1 MKMLSK
7 KILIRA
13 LCVGFLASFAL
24 FFSACD
30 KSSGESKPKK
40 ASYSLVSLDGNKITF
55 NQKEDILSNN
65 YNKPYL
71 LVFLSSWCDYCLGQ
85 AQHIANINAEFGDKL
100 NVYGIFVD
108 KDESEATL
116 KKFASDSATK
126 FEWFYKGDIAK
137 LVENYDI
144 STFPFMLLYDKNG
157 ALKQSY
163 DGLTP
168 EEMIA
173 FDIKRILGE

>member
-1 MKMLSK
+1 MK
-7 KILIRA
+7 KI
-13 LCVGFLASFAL
+13 FLVIFAIML
-24 FFSACD
+24 GAFFVACD
-30 KSSGESKPKK
+30 ENSDDSKPKK
-40 ASYSLVSLDGNKITF
+40 ATYSLVSLKSNKITF
-55 NQKEDILSNN
+55 SQKEDILSTN

-100 NVYGIFVD
+100 NIYGVFVD
-108 KDESEATL
+108 KDEEVDKL
-116 KKFASDSATK
+116 KKFVEDSSTK

-137 LVENYDI
+137 LVGNYEI
-144 STFPFMLLYDKNG
+144 QTFPFMLLYDKNG
-157 ALKQSY
+157 NLKMSY

-173 FDIKRILGE
+173 FDIKRVLGE

>member
-1 MKMLSK
+1 M
-7 KILIRA
+7 R
-13 LCVGFLASFAL
+13 FLNTNMIQTLYVIFITTSMVF

-30 KSSGESKPKK
+30 NGDVPISKK
-40 ASYSLVSLDGNKITF
+40 ASYTLVSLESHKVTF
-55 NQKEDILSNN
+55 SQKEDALSTN

-71 LVFLSSWCDYCLGQ
+71 LVFLSTWCDYCLGQ

-100 NVYGIFVD
+100 NIYGIFVD
-108 KDESEATL
+108 KDENLEKL
-116 KKFASDSATK
+116 KKFVEDSATK
-126 FEWFYKGDIAK
+126 FEWFYKGDIAN

-144 STFPFMLLYDKNG
+144 QTFPFMLLYDKNG
-157 ALKQSY
+157 SLKMSY

-173 FDIKRILGE
+173 FDIKRILGD

>member
-1 MKMLSK
+1 MKIILKRFMIKAICAVFVAGFAFLFTACDEGESNSK
-7 KILIRA
+7 KESYA
-13 LCVGFLASFAL
+13 LVGLN
-24 FFSACD
+24 
-30 KSSGESKPKK
+30 
-40 ASYSLVSLDGNKITF
+40 GNKITF
-55 NQKEDILSNN
+55 TQKEDILSTN

-85 AQHIANINAEFGDKL
+85 AQHIANINAEFGGNL

-108 KDESEATL
+108 KDESEERL
-116 KKFASDSATK
+116 KKFVEDSATK
-126 FEWFYKGDIAK
+126 FEWFYRGDIAK
-137 LVENYDI
+137 LVENYHI

-157 ALKQSY
+157 NLKQSY

-173 FDIKRILGE
+173 FDIKRILGK

>member
-1 MKMLSK
+1 MKIILKRFMIKAVCAVFVAGFAFLFTACDEGESNSK
-7 KILIRA
+7 KESYA
-13 LCVGFLASFAL
+13 LVGLN
-24 FFSACD
+24 
-30 KSSGESKPKK
+30 
-40 ASYSLVSLDGNKITF
+40 GNKITF
-55 NQKEDILSNN
+55 TQKEDILSTN

-85 AQHIANINAEFGDKL
+85 AQHIANINAEFGDKV

-108 KDESEATL
+108 KDESEERL
-116 KKFASDSATK
+116 KKFVEDSATK
-126 FEWFYKGDIAK
+126 FEWFYRGDIAK
-137 LVENYDI
+137 LVENYHI

-157 ALKQSY
+157 NLKQSY

>member
-1 MKMLSK
+1 MN
-7 KILIRA
+7 KI
-13 LCVGFLASFAL
+13 FLAIAIIFGV
-24 FFSACD
+24 FFVACD
-30 KSSGESKPKK
+30 KNSDDLKPKK
-40 ASYSLVSLDGNKITF
+40 ATYSLVSLKSNKITF
-55 NQKEDILSNN
+55 SQKEDILSTN

-100 NVYGIFVD
+100 NIYGIFVD
-108 KDESEATL
+108 KDEEVERL
-116 KKFASDSATK
+116 KKFVEDSATK

-137 LVENYDI
+137 LVGNYKI
-144 STFPFMLLYDKNG
+144 QTFPFMLLYDKNG
-157 ALKQSY
+157 NLKMSY

-173 FDIKRILGE
+173 FDIKRVLGE